1 MTVLQSPTTTN
12 ALVTANSLYVS
23 LTQPHHMCGL
33 SEPCQCFPAQL
44 KSMAGKNDP
53 KATGKCP
60 CTLPDRT
67 QLTCIELSGLGTGI
81 RSTSASEPFLQRW
94 ADPCKY
100 QYSDDIGIRLKMCS
114 EFSI

>member
-1 MTVLQSPTTTN
+1 MGTLWINGTEGVLMTVLQSPTTTN

-67 QLTCIELSGLGTGI
+67 QLTCTELSGLGTGI
-81 RSTSASEPFLQRW
+81 RSTSASEPFL
-94 ADPCKY
+94 
-100 QYSDDIGIRLKMCS
+100 
-114 EFSI
+114 